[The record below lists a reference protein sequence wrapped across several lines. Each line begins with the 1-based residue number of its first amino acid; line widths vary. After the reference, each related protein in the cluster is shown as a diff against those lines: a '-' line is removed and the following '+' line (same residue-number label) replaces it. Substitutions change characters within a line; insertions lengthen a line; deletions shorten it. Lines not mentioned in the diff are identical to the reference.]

1 MFHMGRNVVV
11 FLFALAGCNQRPL
24 GPVQASS
31 ELLCQFDSAKSKR
44 AVLASAAGNRLELI
58 RADGSRTSVWTF
70 GPNDAMNVFNQTV
83 TAHGGFIAAAASW
96 VTGDVWTQDLVLLAP
111 DERVLWHGSSSGTVT
126 PQLFL
131 DASGWLA
138 VALGN
143 DGFLVSPEGQAR
155 QLSGLAPLAAPTDD
169 GSVVVRGPSQGEMPG
184 PIGWLRGN
192 GNALEPLQQ
201 TPGDP
206 WTTPLMIAGRATY
219 VAQGPLLVSEK
230 PGDARTL
237 PLPGVDPMQ
246 SGIIDSTDSGWVLI
260 GDWRTPLYL
269 ANVRTLESHPV
280 GMSTPDGF
288 RPFTGALY
296 GPRLD
301 SDGALLFSLRDDYAG
316 ALYRFDSDWHRIGG
330 TVTNVLDINAL
341 AHGGTYL
348 INATN
353 GRYSF
358 EEWTP
363 APADQKPDYDGNSLQ
378 LVRPQSN
385 VSREL
390 STGTLAWTEIGSL
403 SLSSDG
409 RCLAYWSGNQLQA
422 WNVESDRSFT
432 LETSDTASQLA
443 WIE

>member
-1 MFHMGRNVVV
+1 MGRILFVLV
-11 FLFALAGCNQRPL
+11 FSGCNGGGL
-24 GPVQASS
+24 GPVQVSGEA
-31 ELLCQFDSAKSKR
+31 LCQFDAAKSKR
-44 AVLASAAGNRLELI
+44 AVLASAGQNKLELI

-70 GPNDAMNVFNQTV
+70 GPANADNVFNQTV
-83 TAHGGFIAAAASW
+83 TAHGGFVAAAATW
-96 VTGDVWTQDLVLLAP
+96 VDGQTWNQDLVLLGP
-111 DERVLWHGSSSGTVT
+111 DENVRWHGSYTGTVT

-131 DASGWLA
+131 NGNGWLA

-143 DGFLVSPEGQAR
+143 DGFVVNPQGQPR
-155 QLSGLAPLAAPTDD
+155 SLTGLQPLAAPTDD
-169 GSVVVRGPSQGEMPG
+169 GNVIVRGPSQNEMPG
-184 PIGWLRGN
+184 PIGWLSGDS
-192 GNALEPLQQ
+192 LQPLAQ

-206 WTTPLMIAGRATY
+206 WTTPLMVAGRATY

-237 PLPGVDPMQ
+237 PLPGLDVTT

-260 GDWRTPLYL
+260 GDWRTPLYV
-269 ANVRTLESHPV
+269 ANVRTLESRPI

-288 RPFTGALY
+288 RPFMGALY

-316 ALYRFDSDWHRIGG
+316 ALYRYDSSWQRIGG

-363 APADQKPDYDGNSLQ
+363 APANEKPDFDGDSLQ
-378 LVRPQSN
+378 LVRPQSK
-385 VSREL
+385 VSRAL
-390 STGTLAWTEIGSL
+390 TMAQMWTEITNL
-403 SLSSDG
+403 QLTSDG
-409 RCLAYWSGNQLQA
+409 RCLAYWNGNQLTA
-422 WNVESDRSFT
+422 WNVEGDRSFT
-432 LETSDTASQLA
+432 LETSDAASQLA